1 MKKAKLLI
9 IGGLLLTLVGC
20 KSENKSEGSQET
32 SAIPNIVFI
41 MTDDHAVQ
49 ALSCYDGR
57 YNQTPNI
64 DRIAKE
70 GVMFTNSFVTNS
82 ICAPSRATMLTGK
95 FTHINGQVDNR
106 VKFDSTQWTFPKA
119 LQNAGYQTALV
130 GKWHLKSQPIG
141 FDYWNVL
148 SGQGDYYNPD
158 FIGKDGRKREEGYAT
173 DIITNKAIN
182 WLKNRK
188 TESPF
193 CLLVHHKAPHRT
205 WMPDTTDLYLFD
217 SVKFPVPDTY
227 FDAYENRQAAKEQKM
242 SIIEDMDVVYDLKM
256 LDAEEEIITKYR
268 KSFQRQYDR
277 MNPQQKAAWDKK
289 YNALINDFKSKAYT
303 GKALALWKYQRYME
317 DYLACIN
324 SVDRNVGRLLD
335 YLDENNLGENTIVV
349 YTSDQGFYLGEH
361 GWFDKRFMYE
371 ESFRTPLLMRL
382 PAHLKGQN
390 GQVDQLVQN
399 IDYAPTF
406 LDYAGINSPTAV
418 QGKSLRPLINGKND
432 QWRDALYYHYYEF
445 PNEHMVKRH
454 YGIRTDNY
462 KLIHFYNDIDVWELY
477 DLKKDPS
484 EMNNLYGQ
492 DEYHA
497 ITKSLK
503 EKLSALQEKYQ
514 DTDRSTY

>member
-1 MKKAKLLI
+1 MNKIKLLGI
-9 IGGLLLTLVGC
+9 SGLLLVLAGC
-20 KSENKSEGSQET
+20 KSDKLQED
-32 SAIPNIVFI
+32 SMEKPNIVFI

-64 DRIAKE
+64 DRIAGE
-70 GVMFTNSFVTNS
+70 GVIFTNSFVTNS

-95 FTHINGQVDNR
+95 FTHVNGQVDNR
-106 VKFDSTQWTFPKA
+106 VRFDSSQWTFPKA
-119 LQNAGYQTALV
+119 LQHDGYQTALV
-130 GKWHLKSQPIG
+130 GKWHLKSQPTG

-148 SGQGDYYNPD
+148 PGQGDYYNPN
-158 FIGKDGRKREEGYAT
+158 FIGKDGAKKEEGYVS
-173 DIITNKAIN
+173 DIITDKALR

-217 SVKFPVPDTY
+217 GVEFPVPDTY
-227 FDAYENRQAAKEQKM
+227 FDSYENRQAAREQKM

-277 MNPQQKAAWDKK
+277 MNQFQKEAWDKK
-289 YNALINDFKSKAYT
+289 YNTLIKDFKSKAYS
-303 GKALALWKYQRYME
+303 GKELALWKYQRYME

-335 YLDENNLGENTIVV
+335 YLDENNLAENTIVV

-382 PAHLKGQN
+382 PDHLKG
-390 GQVDQLVQN
+390 GSDHVDQLVQN

-406 LDYAGINSPTAV
+406 LDYAGVTPPPEV
-418 QGKSLRPLINGKND
+418 QGESLRKLIAGTGKGD
-432 QWRDALYYHYYEF
+432 QWREALYYHYYEF

-454 YGIRTDNY
+454 YGIRTNNY

-484 EMNNLYGQ
+484 EMNNLYGKE
-492 DEYHA
+492 EYNA
-497 ITKSLK
+497 ITESLK
-503 EKLSALQEKYQ
+503 EQLSTLQEKYQ
-514 DTDRSTY
+514 DTNRSTY